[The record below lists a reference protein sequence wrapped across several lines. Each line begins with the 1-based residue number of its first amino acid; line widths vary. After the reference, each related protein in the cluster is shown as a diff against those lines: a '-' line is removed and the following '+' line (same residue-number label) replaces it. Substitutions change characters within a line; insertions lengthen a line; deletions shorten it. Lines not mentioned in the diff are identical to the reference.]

1 MFWKNNQFLL
11 NLLSVHI
18 NSLLKD
24 EQTINY
30 LIMKFLNL
38 LVLLHATIFVS
49 CSGINN
55 NSENENIG
63 KNLFEQ
69 NCSLCH
75 GNDGKLMAAGAPDL
89 SVSVIDKDA
98 ALIAIEKGSPQ
109 KGMPAYSNR
118 FSKEDLLAIRDY
130 IFELRKTK

>member
-1 MFWKNNQFLL
+1 MNKPSF
-11 NLLSVHI
+11 
-18 NSLLKD
+18 SLIL
-24 EQTINY
+24 
-30 LIMKFLNL
+30 KFLNL
-38 LVLLHATIFVS
+38 LLLLQATIFFS
-49 CSGINN
+49 CSGTNN

-89 SVSVIDKDA
+89 SVSVLDKDA

-109 KGMPAYSNR
+109 KGMPAYANR

>member
-1 MFWKNNQFLL
+1 MNNPSFFSRL
-11 NLLSVHI
+11 
-18 NSLLKD
+18 
-24 EQTINY
+24 
-30 LIMKFLNL
+30 KFLNL
-38 LVLLHATIFVS
+38 LLFLTVTVFFS
-49 CSGINN
+49 CTSTNN
-55 NSENENIG
+55 NADKEHIG

-109 KGMPAYSNR
+109 KGMPAYANR

>member
-1 MFWKNNQFLL
+1 MNKPSFFT
-11 NLLSVHI
+11 
-18 NSLLKD
+18 SL
-24 EQTINY
+24 
-30 LIMKFLNL
+30 KFLNL
-38 LVLLHATIFVS
+38 LLILPVTLFLSCTAT
-49 CSGINN
+49 NN
-55 NSENENIG
+55 NAEKANIG

-98 ALIAIEKGSPQ
+98 ALLAIEKGSPQ
-109 KGMPAYSNR
+109 KGMPAYANR

>member
-1 MFWKNNQFLL
+1 MNKPSFFT
-11 NLLSVHI
+11 
-18 NSLLKD
+18 SL
-24 EQTINY
+24 
-30 LIMKFLNL
+30 KFLNL
-38 LVLLHATIFVS
+38 LLVLPGTIFFS
-49 CSGINN
+49 CTATNKN
-55 NSENENIG
+55 ADKKHIG

-89 SVSVIDKDA
+89 TISVIDKDA
-98 ALIAIEKGSPQ
+98 ALLAIEKGSPQ
-109 KGMPAYSNR
+109 KGMPAYANR

>member
-1 MFWKNNQFLL
+1 MNNPSFFSRL
-11 NLLSVHI
+11 
-18 NSLLKD
+18 
-24 EQTINY
+24 
-30 LIMKFLNL
+30 KFLNL
-38 LVLLHATIFVS
+38 LLFLTVTVFFS
-49 CSGINN
+49 CTSTNN
-55 NSENENIG
+55 NADKEHIG

-75 GNDGKLMAAGAPDL
+75 GIDGKLMAAGAPDL